1 MHRGMRRVALALS
14 ASMVAVACAEPEA
27 TVGPTAP
34 DQGNASAV
42 KFWEVG
48 SSVAWNR
55 RSLALFRARGGNPG
69 RVMAYLPLAQY
80 RAVLATR
87 EGKEGSMHPSPAA
100 AAAGASV
107 VVLSRFYPLD
117 AAALEAEID
126 AQQAAGSWPGEQNK
140 DWAAGEAIGRAVG
153 AAVLAFA
160 ATDNVGATNPGP
172 PPVGPGYW
180 ASATPT
186 VRGNYGARP
195 FFISANE
202 VIVGPPPA
210 LGSAEFLAG
219 LAEVRSLSDSRTPA
233 QLLIAQKWAPFGNI
247 LFNDVAGDLI
257 VKYRLSELEA
267 ARVYAYANT
276 ASYDAIV
283 ACFENKFR
291 YWFLRPSMA
300 DPAITT
306 PIGLPNHPS
315 YPSAHS
321 CDSGAWRTI
330 LEDAFPAETALL
342 EAMEAEAADA
352 RIFAGL
358 HYRFDTDAGNIVGH
372 TVGRLA
378 LARGGLE

>member
-1 MHRGMRRVALALS
+1 M
-14 ASMVAVACAEPEA
+14 
-27 TVGPTAP
+27 VGPSGPGRPSA
-34 DQGNASAV
+34 AAV

-55 RSLALFRARGGNPG
+55 RNIALFRARGGNPG
-69 RVMAYLPLAQY
+69 RVLAYLSLAQY

-87 EGKEGSMHPSPAA
+87 DEKQGSMHPSPAA

-107 VVLSRFYPLD
+107 VVLSQFYPLD
-117 AAALEAEID
+117 AAALEVEID

-153 AAVLAFA
+153 AAVLAWA
-160 ATDNVGATNPGP
+160 ATDNVNAANPGS

-180 ASATPT
+180 ASATPPI
-186 VRGNYGARP
+186 RGFYGARP

-210 LGSAEFLAG
+210 FGSTEFLAG
-219 LAEVRSLSDSRTPA
+219 LAEVRSLSDDRTAA
-233 QLLIAQKWAPFGNI
+233 QLLIAQKWAPFGNVV
-247 LFNDVAGDLI
+247 FNLTAGDLI
-257 VKYRLSELEA
+257 EKYRLSELEA
-267 ARVYAYANT
+267 ARVYAYANA
-276 ASYDAIV
+276 ASWDAIV

-300 DPAITT
+300 DASITT

-315 YPSAHS
+315 YPAAHS
-321 CDSGAWRTI
+321 CDSGAWRII
-330 LEDAFPAETALL
+330 LEDAFPAEASLL

-352 RIFAGL
+352 RIFAGV
-358 HYRFDTDAGNIVGH
+358 HYRFDTEAGNAVGH
-372 TVGRLA
+372 AVGRLA
-378 LARGGLE
+378 LERGGLE